1 MNFKILLPDTFPFA
15 TEIPVRIQDINYG
28 NHVGNDAILS
38 ILHEARM
45 QFLNSYG
52 FSELNCGGTGL
63 IMTHVAIQ
71 FKKELFYGTPL
82 KISIAPQKSSNAGF
96 VLFYKVEF
104 RQNDQYQIA
113 VAAQTEMIC
122 YNYDLKKI
130 TRIPPVVIEKLNLT
144 EIQ

>member
-1 MNFKILLPDTFPFA
+1 
-15 TEIPVRIQDINYG
+15 
-28 NHVGNDAILS
+28 
-38 ILHEARM
+38 M

-63 IMTHVAIQ
+63 IMTQVAIQ

-82 KISIAPQKSSNAGF
+82 KISIAPQKNSNAGF

-104 RQNDQYQIA
+104 RQNDQYLLA

-130 TRIPPVVIEKLNLT
+130 TRIPPDVIEKLNLM